1 MTGRKAPSRLEK
13 AFCLGA
19 SALVL
24 LTAAFPRKTA
34 AQEIR
39 IERVGVSA
47 PVGGAA
53 AAAPSGALRL
63 GSGFLSG
70 GAPSALAPSLGLGAA
85 PSALAPGAVPAL
97 TGPATRSTPAAAEG
111 LSRPAAPA
119 AAALAPSS
127 SAPEKESARRTV
139 MGPAGEVRAAAAAI
153 AAPIAAPRA
162 APALDSSSLGAAA
175 ADGPRS
181 AESDRE
187 EARRDFSSLLGERL
201 AEGKGDAS
209 VPAAKAP
216 ADNPSVSPRLAA
228 ATPARAGS
236 RLLSGV
242 PAALALGAPGVL
254 ALAHPSL
261 ASWHALS
268 QAGYVAGNLGAAI
281 FPLVQ
286 IYQTFHG
293 KSTPR
298 SRAIIG
304 AAASLALGLISA
316 PLLHKSLWGVQN
328 IFGGLTL
335 LVPLFLGAI
344 KGRVRGSGLK
354 ETAIISAAALAVS
367 VAAYFAAAAALPGLL
382 AAVFSAAVIG
392 KITLVVQLAT
402 SAMFLWMFLPDVVKV
417 LRGKAAGGFS
427 PGFNLMFFLSAV
439 GSMIWA
445 LPSAWVFADAHQG
458 TYRMIFAVNAIY
470 ALASF
475 LSFWYARRE
484 SKPA

>member
-1 MTGRKAPSRLEK
+1 MIGRQKPSRLEK
-13 AFCLGA
+13 AFCLGV

-24 LTAAFPRKTA
+24 LAAVFPGRSA

-39 IERVGVSA
+39 VERVAFTA

-53 AAAPSGALRL
+53 AAAPSGALFSGAGFVSGAAPSLPAPAPVL
-63 GSGFLSG
+63 G
-70 GAPSALAPSLGLGAA
+70 AVPSALAPSAAGA
-85 PSALAPGAVPAL
+85 PALAAL
-97 TGPATRSTPAAAEG
+97 R
-111 LSRPAAPA
+111 LAPA
-119 AAALAPSS
+119 AAAGVS
-127 SAPEKESARRTV
+127 RTQ
-139 MGPAGEVRAAAAAI
+139 AAAAAAEAAAKP
-153 AAPIAAPRA
+153 AAPERDAARKAGTDSSSELHAGPATNTARRASPALEAAPRA
-162 APALDSSSLGAAA
+162 NAAV

-181 AESDRE
+181 AENERE
-187 EARRDFSSLLGERL
+187 EAQRDFSALLGERL
-201 AEGKGDAS
+201 AEGKGEAAS
-209 VPAAKAP
+209 PETAAHGPAALAVGNGLAP
-216 ADNPSVSPRLAA
+216 ARPGRGA
-228 ATPARAGS
+228 

-242 PAALALGAPGVL
+242 PAVLALGAPGVL
-254 ALAHPSL
+254 ALAHPSV
-261 ASWHALS
+261 AAWHVLS
-268 QAGYVAGNLGAAI
+268 QAGYVAGNVGAAI

-328 IFGGLTL
+328 VFGGITL
-335 LVPLFLGAI
+335 LVPLFLGFI

-354 ETAIISAAALAVS
+354 ETALISAAALAVS
-367 VAAYFAAAAALPGLL
+367 VAAYFGAAAALPGLL
-382 AAVFSAAVIG
+382 AAVFSAAVIA

-439 GSMIWA
+439 GSMVWA
-445 LPSAWVFADAHQG
+445 LPSAWIFADAHQG

-475 LSFWYARRE
+475 VSFWFARRE
-484 SKPA
+484 SKPV